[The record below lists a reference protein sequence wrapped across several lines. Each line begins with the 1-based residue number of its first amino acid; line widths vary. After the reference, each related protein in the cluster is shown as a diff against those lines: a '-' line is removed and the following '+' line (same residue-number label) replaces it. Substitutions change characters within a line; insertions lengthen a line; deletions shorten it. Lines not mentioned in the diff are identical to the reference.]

1 MIDAAFRG
9 WTDRVEHRDIVV
21 NEVPG
26 FRLLTLDLA
35 VPAGASAPAPVLV
48 WIHGGAWLYGSPKQP
63 PEWLMEVDPFTAA
76 IRAGFAVASAQ
87 YRLSGEAHFPAQL
100 DDVTAAVRW
109 LRRHGDTVGVDRER
123 IGVWGESAG
132 GHLASMLALTGDD
145 QDDTRVQAAVC
156 WYAPSNLLTIQSQ
169 AHPAGT
175 IDHDAADSPE
185 SLLIGAPLA
194 GNPELGRAASPITYV
209 TDQAPPMLLMH
220 GEEDLVVP
228 VGQSEELAAALTAA
242 GAEVELSVVRGADHC
257 FAGVPLEPLI
267 RDTLAFFTRVLA
279 PGAGV
284 PPSAEGRP
292 VTAGDDA
299 SGR

>member
-1 MIDAAFRG
+1 M
-9 WTDRVEHRDIVV
+9 TDTASRPRSDRIEHRDIVV

-26 FRLLTLDLA
+26 FRPLTLDLV
-35 VPAGASAPAPVLV
+35 VPVAARQPVPVLV
-48 WIHGGAWLYGSPKQP
+48 WIHGGAWLFGSPKQP

-109 LRRHGDTVGVDRER
+109 LRRHGDTLGVDRER

-209 TDQAPPMLLMH
+209 TGQAPPMLLVH

-242 GAEVELSVVRGADHC
+242 GAQVELSVVRGADHC
-257 FAGVPLEPLI
+257 FVGVPLEPLI

-279 PGAGV
+279 PDTGAL
-284 PPSAEGRP
+284 PPP
-292 VTAGDDA
+292 
-299 SGR
+299 

>member
-1 MIDAAFRG
+1 MIDAASRG

-26 FRLLTLDLA
+26 FRPLTLDLV
-35 VPAGASAPAPVLV
+35 VPVAAPQPAPVLV
-48 WIHGGAWLYGSPKQP
+48 WIHGGAWMFGSPKHP
-63 PEWLMEVDPFTAA
+63 ADWLMEADPFTAA

-132 GHLASMLALTGDD
+132 GHLASMVALTGND
-145 QDDTRVQAAVC
+145 QDDSRVRAAVC
-156 WYAPSNLLTIQSQ
+156 WYAPSNLLTMQAQ
-169 AHPAGT
+169 AHPSGT
-175 IDHDAADSPE
+175 IDHEAADSPE

-194 GNPELGRAASPITYV
+194 GNPEAGRAASPITYV
-209 TDQAPPMLLMH
+209 TDQAPPMLLIH
-220 GEEDLVVP
+220 GDQDLVVP

-267 RDTLAFFTRVLA
+267 RDSLAFFTRVLA
-279 PGAGV
+279 PDTGAL
-284 PPSAEGRP
+284 PPH
-292 VTAGDDA
+292 
-299 SGR
+299 

>member
-1 MIDAAFRG
+1 M
-9 WTDRVEHRDIVV
+9 TDTASRPRSDRIEHRDIVV

-26 FRLLTLDLA
+26 FRPLTLDLV
-35 VPAGASAPAPVLV
+35 VPVAARQPVPVLV
-48 WIHGGAWLYGSPKQP
+48 WIHGGAWLFGSPKQP
-63 PEWLMEVDPFTAA
+63 PEWFMEVDPFTAA

-109 LRRHGDTVGVDRER
+109 LRRHGDTLGVDRER

-209 TDQAPPMLLMH
+209 TGQAPPMLLVH

-242 GAEVELSVVRGADHC
+242 GAQVELSVVRSADHC
-257 FAGVPLEPLI
+257 FVGVPLEPLI

-279 PGAGV
+279 PDTGV
-284 PPSAEGRP
+284 LPPP
-292 VTAGDDA
+292 
-299 SGR
+299 

>member
-1 MIDAAFRG
+1 MIDAASRHR
-9 WTDRVEHRDIVV
+9 TDRIEHRDIVV

-26 FRLLTLDLA
+26 FRPLTLDLV
-35 VPAGASAPAPVLV
+35 VPVEAPRPAPVLV
-48 WIHGGAWLYGSPKQP
+48 WIHGGAWLFGSPKQP
-63 PEWLMEVDPFTAA
+63 PEWLMEADPFTAA

-100 DDVTAAVRW
+100 DDVKAAVRW
-109 LRRHGDTVGVDRER
+109 LRRQGDTVGVDRER

-132 GHLASMLALTGDD
+132 GHLASMVALTGDD
-145 QDDTRVQAAVC
+145 QDDSRVRAAVC

-209 TDQAPPMLLMH
+209 TEQAPPMLLIH
-220 GEEDLVVP
+220 GEQDLIVP
-228 VGQSEELAAALTAA
+228 AGQSEELAAALNAA

-257 FAGVPLEPLI
+257 FVGMPLEPLI
-267 RDTLAFFTRVLA
+267 RDSLAFFTRVLT
-279 PGAGV
+279 G
-284 PPSAEGRP
+284 
-292 VTAGDDA
+292 
-299 SGR
+299 